1 LVPIV
6 AGVFAILV
14 AAPVLASATGSSGAP
29 PASGGS
35 TSGTATSK
43 VRAQEW
49 WLADL
54 HTAQAWH
61 ISEGAGITVAVLST
75 GVSATQPDLTGAVIT
90 GPDYTASGRYSGGP
104 YWGEVGTAVASII
117 AGHGHG
123 HGDNS
128 GIIGVAPQAK
138 ILSVRVTLEYN
149 DPLNATTAITGRLP
163 GAIADGITY
172 AVNHGAKVIDLPLD
186 AGTFGLAGD
195 AAAAGGSAAERS
207 AVRYALGKGVVLIA
221 PGGDNAAMPGQASY
235 PAAYPGVL
243 AVGATGRKG
252 QLASFSS
259 RNSYVSLDAPGVD
272 LLTAS
277 VLPSQ
282 SFGYG
287 PGYAPISTTSAASA
301 VVAGVA
307 GLIVSKYPQLPVSD
321 VVRALRSSTAGGTEV
336 NAARALSE
344 AATLAPHVR
353 RASVRSPTPTP
364 SPAKPHRTA
373 RPATTARPAAGLQA
387 STVLRDAV
395 LGVCGLV
402 LLLAAFALVTRTRRN
417 RAERSALAVEHGA
430 GFTGHGL
437 HEHRRGRTE
446 ADSPAG
452 SPLAGGSL
460 RGGPATR
467 PSLAGR
473 SLAGGSLPGGPM
485 MRPSL
490 TGGSLADRPMAGAS
504 VVGGSLTANSPATDP
519 LTGDPLTVDPLA
531 ARSLATGWP
540 TATNWPGTGP
550 GEIAHFPA
558 TSGRPLLAPAPKS
571 LRPGPA
577 EPGSAS
583 PPWAPAAEPGSQDT
597 PEPVM
602 PSGWLPVQPA
612 SGIRLPPDIPEAPPT
627 PGGFDGPDLTA
638 PFAGRDVLTQSS
650 YGFAA
655 APVPD
660 DLTGPADVPPPTGF
674 PAPTDFSGPAGFP
687 APTEAFSDPEDDQPD
702 GPA

>member
-1 LVPIV
+1 
-6 AGVFAILV
+6 
-14 AAPVLASATGSSGAP
+14 
-29 PASGGS
+29 
-35 TSGTATSK
+35 
-43 VRAQEW
+43 
-49 WLADL
+49 
-54 HTAQAWH
+54 
-61 ISEGAGITVAVLST
+61 
-75 GVSATQPDLTGAVIT
+75 
-90 GPDYTASGRYSGGP
+90 
-104 YWGEVGTAVASII
+104 
-117 AGHGHG
+117 
-123 HGDNS
+123 
-128 GIIGVAPQAK
+128 
-138 ILSVRVTLEYN
+138 
-149 DPLNATTAITGRLP
+149 
-163 GAIADGITY
+163 
-172 AVNHGAKVIDLPLD
+172 
-186 AGTFGLAGD
+186 
-195 AAAAGGSAAERS
+195 
-207 AVRYALGKGVVLIA
+207 
-221 PGGDNAAMPGQASY
+221 
-235 PAAYPGVL
+235 
-243 AVGATGRKG
+243 VGATGRNG

-272 LLTAS
+272 LLTAA

-282 SFGYG
+282 SFGYA

-336 NAARALSE
+336 NAVRALSE
-344 AATLAPHVR
+344 AATLAPSVKP
-353 RASVRSPTPTP
+353 ASVRAPTPTP

-373 RPATTARPAAGLQA
+373 RPTTTTPRPAAGLQA

-417 RAERSALAVEHGA
+417 RAERSALAAEHGA

-446 ADSPAG
+446 ASSPAS
-452 SPLAGGSL
+452 SPLS
-460 RGGPATR
+460 
-467 PSLAGR
+467 
-473 SLAGGSLPGGPM
+473 GGSLPGGPM

-490 TGGSLADRPMAGAS
+490 TGRSLTDRPMAGAS
-504 VVGGSLTANSPATDP
+504 VAGGSLAANSPAD
-519 LTGDPLTVDPLA
+519 DPLTVDPLA
-531 ARSLATGWP
+531 ARSLAAGWP
-540 TATNWPGTGP
+540 TSTNWPGTGP

-571 LRPGPA
+571 LRPGSA

-597 PEPVM
+597 AEPVM

-660 DLTGPADVPPPTGF
+660 DLTGPADVPGPTGF
-674 PAPTDFSGPAGFP
+674 PAPAEAFP
-687 APTEAFSDPEDDQPD
+687 AEAFPAVAGPEDDQPD
-702 GPA
+702 DPA